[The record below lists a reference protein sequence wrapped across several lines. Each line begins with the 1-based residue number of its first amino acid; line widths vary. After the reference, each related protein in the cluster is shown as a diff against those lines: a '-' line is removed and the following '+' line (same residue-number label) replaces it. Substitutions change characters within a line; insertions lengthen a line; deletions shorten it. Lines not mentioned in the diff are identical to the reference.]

1 MKKLILN
8 FFLLFAILSFAF
20 TLSSFVTNT
29 TTTIHKENSAGY
41 LMVRVYESA
50 AKHPESK
57 IVIINE
63 EGSVKNVSLEMWSA
77 KTLEN
82 NFKKIHTELSKIK
95 DQGYTLISTSG
106 GPNAYGIITTYIFQ
120 K

>member
-1 MKKLILN
+1 MKKLTLKS
-8 FFLLFAILSFAF
+8 FVFVAILSLTF

-29 TTTIHKENSAGY
+29 NIYKENSEGY

-63 EGSVKNVSLEMWSA
+63 EGTVENIALQMWSA
-77 KTLEN
+77 KSLET
-82 NFKKIHTELSKIK
+82 NFKTIHTELSKIK

-106 GPNAYGIITTYIFQ
+106 GPNSYGIITTYIFE